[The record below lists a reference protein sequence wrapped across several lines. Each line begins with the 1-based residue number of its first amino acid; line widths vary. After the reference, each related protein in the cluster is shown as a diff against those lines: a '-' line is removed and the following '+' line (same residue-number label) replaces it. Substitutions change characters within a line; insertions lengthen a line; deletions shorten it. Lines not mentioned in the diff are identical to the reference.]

1 MNEHDS
7 TYVAQPERQQPE
19 DDGQRALR
27 AHEAA
32 VRRTTEDPQV
42 QQSDVHDLEGDT
54 RDLTDSARRAKMAA
68 EPMQANPTDVQ
79 PQRPSSSAYDQEGR
93 DFGDQDAD
101 YDAPEKN
108 RKDGSA

>member
-7 TYVAQPERQQPE
+7 IYVAQPEGQQPE

-42 QQSDVHDLEGDT
+42 QQPDVHDLEGDT

-68 EPMQANPTDVQ
+68 EPMEAQ
-79 PQRPSSSAYDQEGR
+79 PQRPSSLAYDREGR
-93 DFGDQDAD
+93 DFGSQDAD
-101 YDAPEKN
+101 YDTSETN